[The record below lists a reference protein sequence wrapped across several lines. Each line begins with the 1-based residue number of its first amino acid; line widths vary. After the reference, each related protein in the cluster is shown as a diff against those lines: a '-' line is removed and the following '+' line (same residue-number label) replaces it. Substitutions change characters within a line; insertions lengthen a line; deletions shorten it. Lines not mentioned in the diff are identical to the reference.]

1 MDDRLLMKVPVEVL
15 TVRLNASSKSMLTQ
29 TAHKVEV
36 DAAIIDGAFAL
47 GLFG

>member
-1 MDDRLLMKVPVEVL
+1 MKVPVEVL